1 MWYMGGGGM
10 VYGVGRYGVW
20 GGAVWYM
27 GWGGVLHGGRWYI
40 GAEMGGVKLCDCV
53 PCDVRSNS
61 DEWGGDSLL
70 LLLNLWL

>member
-40 GAEMGGVKLCDCV
+40 GAEMVGVKLCDCV
-53 PCDVRSNS
+53 PCEVRSNS
-61 DEWGGDSLL
+61 DVWRGDSLL

>member
-10 VYGVGRYGVW
+10 VYGGRWYGIW

-70 LLLNLWL
+70 LLPNLWL

>member
-1 MWYMGGGGM
+1 
-10 VYGVGRYGVW
+10 
-20 GGAVWYM
+20 M

-61 DEWGGDSLL
+61 DKL
-70 LLLNLWL
+70 

>member
-1 MWYMGGGGM
+1 
-10 VYGVGRYGVW
+10 
-20 GGAVWYM
+20 M
-27 GWGGVLHGGRWYI
+27 GWGGVVYGGRWCTAWWYI

-61 DEWGGDSLL
+61 DEWGVDSLL